1 MQPKDKLNRPLRD
14 LRISVTDRCNFR
26 CVYCM
31 PKEIFGPD
39 FAFLP
44 HDKLLTFEEITRLT
58 KLFVQNGVEKLRIT
72 GGEPLLR
79 KDIEILIEQLSGI
92 EGVQDLAMTTN
103 ASLLRPKA
111 EKLKQAGLHRVSVS
125 LDSLDDDVFM
135 AMNDVKFPVSKVLDG
150 IKAAED
156 AGLTPIKINAV
167 IKRGMNDDGILQ
179 MAEHFRN
186 TGHILRFIEFMD
198 VGNSNGW
205 RLQDTVTTQEIF
217 QMIHNEWPLK
227 PVDPNYEGE
236 VANRYQYQDGAG
248 EIGIIASISQ
258 PFCHGCTRSRLS
270 AEGKLYTCLFSGLG
284 HDFRDKLRSGQSDDE
299 IDAFIKH
306 IWGHRDDRYS
316 ELRTQHTNFQK
327 KVEMSHIG
335 G

>member
-1 MQPKDKLNRPLRD
+1 MQPTDKLNRPLRD

-31 PKEIFGPD
+31 PKEIFGSD

-44 HDKLLTFEEITRLT
+44 HDKLLSFEEITRLT
-58 KLFVQNGVEKLRIT
+58 KLFVANGVEKIRIT

-79 KDIEILIEQLSGI
+79 KGVEMLIKQLSEINGI
-92 EGVQDLAMTTN
+92 KDLAMTTN
-103 ASLLRPKA
+103 ASLLRPRA
-111 EKLKQAGLHRVSVS
+111 ERLKQAGLHRVSVS
-125 LDSLDDDVFM
+125 LDSLDDNVFM
-135 AMNDVKFPVSKVLDG
+135 TMNDVRFPVSKVLDG

-156 AGLTPIKINAV
+156 VGLTPIKINAV
-167 IKRGMNDDGILQ
+167 IKRGMNDDSILK

-205 RLQDTVTTQEIF
+205 RLEDTVTTEEIF
-217 QMIHNEWPLK
+217 KTIHSEWPLL
-227 PVDPNYEGE
+227 PIDQNYEGE
-236 VANRYQYQDGAG
+236 VANRFRYKDKAG

-284 HDFRDKLRSGQSDDE
+284 HDFRDKLRRRQSDHE
-299 IDAFIKH
+299 IDMFIKH
-306 IWGHRDDRYS
+306 IWGNRKDRYS
-316 ELRTQHTNFQK
+316 ELRTEETNFQT

>member
-1 MQPKDKLNRPLRD
+1 MQPTDKLNRPLKD

-31 PKEIFGPD
+31 PKEIFGSD

-44 HDKLLTFEEITRLT
+44 HDKLLSFEEITRLT
-58 KLFVQNGVEKLRIT
+58 KLFVANGVEKIRIT

-79 KDIEILIEQLSGI
+79 KDLDVLIKQLSEIDGI
-92 EGVQDLAMTTN
+92 KDLAMTTN
-103 ASLLRPKA
+103 ASLLRPRA
-111 EKLKQAGLHRVSVS
+111 ERLKEAGLHRVSVS

-135 AMNDVKFPVSKVLDG
+135 TMNDVRFPVAKVLDG

-167 IKRGMNDDGILQ
+167 IKRGMNDDGILK
-179 MAEHFRN
+179 MAEYFRN

-205 RLQDTVTTQEIF
+205 RLEDTVTTEEIF
-217 QMIHNEWPLK
+217 NIIHAEWPLLAIN
-227 PVDPNYEGE
+227 PNYEGE
-236 VANRYQYQDGAG
+236 VANRFRYKDKAG

-284 HDFRDKLRSGQSDDE
+284 HDFREKMRRGESDHELDS
-299 IDAFIKH
+299 FIKH
-306 IWGHRDDRYS
+306 IWNHRKDRYS
-316 ELRTQHTNFQK
+316 ELRTEQTNFQT
-327 KVEMSHIG
+327 KVEMYHIG

>member
-31 PKEIFGPD
+31 PKEIFGAD

-79 KDIEILIEQLSGI
+79 KDIDILIKQLSDI
-92 EGVQDLAMTTN
+92 EGVKDLAMTTN
-103 ASLLRPKA
+103 ASLLRPRA
-111 EKLKQAGLHRVSVS
+111 ERLKQAGLHRVSVS
-125 LDSLDDDVFM
+125 LDALDDAVFM
-135 AMNDVKFPVSKVLDG
+135 AMNDVRFPVSKVLDG

-205 RLQDTVTTQEIF
+205 RLEDTVTTAEIF
-217 QMIHNEWPLK
+217 DIINAEWPLR
-227 PVDPNYEGE
+227 PVNPNYEGE

-284 HDFRDKLRSGQSDDE
+284 HDFRDRLRSGQSDHD
-299 IDAFIKH
+299 IDVFIKQ
-306 IWGHRDDRYS
+306 IWGDRNDRYS
-316 ELRTQHTNFQK
+316 ELRTQQTNFQT